1 MFCFY
6 PFLQVAKEGP
16 EAVSIKDIL
25 LEMRTYRMGLIQV
38 KIWRV
43 VIEKAEAFF
52 SWPFVI
58 VSLVVSVKVVGPYRL
73 ESFKRVKLQY
83 QRYMS
88 GNGKKK
94 LAFHLS

>member
-1 MFCFY
+1 MCFKPKVLFFY

-52 SWPFVI
+52 V
-58 VSLVVSVKVVGPYRL
+58 
-73 ESFKRVKLQY
+73 
-83 QRYMS
+83 
-88 GNGKKK
+88 
-94 LAFHLS
+94 LAFRNSVSRS

>member
-1 MFCFY
+1 MCFKPEVFCFY

-43 VIEKAEAFF
+43 VIDTVNMHFG
-52 SWPFVI
+52 
-58 VSLVVSVKVVGPYRL
+58 VV
-73 ESFKRVKLQY
+73 
-83 QRYMS
+83 
-88 GNGKKK
+88 
-94 LAFHLS
+94 